1 MADAFELG
9 RFIEVF
15 FLVLGELLALHHLHE
30 QAAQT
35 ARFLD
40 RLARDQVG
48 HHVGRRLADSA
59 AMARER
65 GFLDDAVFHAQLE
78 HQLVAAAGVDAL
90 VLVGGAFQV
99 VLVVGVRVVLHERRG
114 VDVSH

>member
-1 MADAFELG
+1 MIAASPRIVLLFADHLGEGSPAKLCAFYAGGHVADAFELG
-9 RFIEVF
+9 RFVEVF

-59 AMARER
+59 AMAP
-65 GFLDDAVFHAQLE
+65 
-78 HQLVAAAGVDAL
+78 
-90 VLVGGAFQV
+90 
-99 VLVVGVRVVLHERRG
+99 
-114 VDVSH
+114 